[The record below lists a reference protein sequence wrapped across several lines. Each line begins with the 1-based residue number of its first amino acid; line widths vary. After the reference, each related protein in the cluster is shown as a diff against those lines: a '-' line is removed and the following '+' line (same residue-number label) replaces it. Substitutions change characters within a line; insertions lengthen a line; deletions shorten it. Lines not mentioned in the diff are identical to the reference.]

1 MCLANEPAETRV
13 VLRANVAPVRSVPI
27 HSAVM
32 AEGFGAYVASLPPG
46 LLFATVKLDRDG
58 RAGNNASHT
67 LNAWLNEIGITD
79 PRLVFH
85 SWRHT
90 FKTMARA
97 VMTEELIAPF
107 RSPVLG
113 CPDNRQINLA
123 AFAAIITPSRR
134 ASSFIRARR
143 GNPNPAPG
151 SRRRADTGIQCERD
165 PPCVI
170 EWRMG
175 DHAAVFLQCSP
186 SRGHASNPRFGW
198 PVCWPVCARG
208 HNVALTGILNRPS
221 ITEESGGNARLF
233 YPIAAMMPA

>member
-1 MCLANEPAETRV
+1 MPPYFDAPNSRARRGHDRLARATGSGAARNHEAATGRDIQAELIALMCLANEPAETRV

-97 VMTEELIAPF
+97 VMTEELHDAITGHSSGSVG
-107 RSPVLG
+107 RGYGVYSMSVL
-113 CPDNRQINLA
+113 R
-123 AFAAIITPSRR
+123 AIT
-134 ASSFIRARR
+134 
-143 GNPNPAPG
+143 
-151 SRRRADTGIQCERD
+151 
-165 PPCVI
+165 
-170 EWRMG
+170 M
-175 DHAAVFLQCSP
+175 
-186 SRGHASNPRFGW
+186 
-198 PVCWPVCARG
+198 
-208 HNVALTGILNRPS
+208 
-221 ITEESGGNARLF
+221 
-233 YPIAAMMPA
+233 